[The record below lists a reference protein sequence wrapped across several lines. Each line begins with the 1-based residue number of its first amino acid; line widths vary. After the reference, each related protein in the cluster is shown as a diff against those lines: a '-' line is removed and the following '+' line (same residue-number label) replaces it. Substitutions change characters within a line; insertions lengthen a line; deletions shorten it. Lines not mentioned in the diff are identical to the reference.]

1 MFVVRRVAIVLAA
14 GAGRRLGADEPKAFL
29 HVGGRSM
36 LSLAAA
42 AAAASP
48 AVDGL
53 IVTAPE
59 GWEQRARPLLEG
71 LAKPVVIIGGG
82 LTRHAS
88 VRAAI
93 AALSDDV
100 EAVACHDAARPFVP
114 PDLFTAVFDALH
126 GEVDGVIPVMP
137 ILDTIKRVQSGV
149 VVETVPREQ
158 LGQAQT
164 PQAFRI
170 GPFLDAHARAAGAGL
185 DFTDDAAVLEW
196 AGYRVGTVAGDPGNV
211 KITTIGDL
219 ASAEARMSGDL
230 LG

>member
-1 MFVVRRVAIVLAA
+1 MSVVRRVAIVLGA

-29 HVGGRSM
+29 PVGGRSM

-53 IVTAPE
+53 IVVAPE
-59 GWEQRARPLLEG
+59 GWEQRARPLVEG
-71 LAKPVVIIGGG
+71 LVKPVVIIGGG
-82 LTRHAS
+82 LTRHGS

-100 EAVACHDAARPFVP
+100 DAVACHDAARPFAP
-114 PDLFTAVFDALH
+114 PDLFSAVFDAL
-126 GEVDGVIPVMP
+126 GADVDGVIPVMP
-137 ILDTIKRVQSGV
+137 ILDTVKRVRAGM
-149 VVETVPREQ
+149 VVETVLREE
-158 LGQAQT
+158 LGLAQT

-196 AGYRVGTVAGDPGNV
+196 AGYRVRTVSGDPGNF

-219 ASAEARMSGDL
+219 ASAEARMTGDL